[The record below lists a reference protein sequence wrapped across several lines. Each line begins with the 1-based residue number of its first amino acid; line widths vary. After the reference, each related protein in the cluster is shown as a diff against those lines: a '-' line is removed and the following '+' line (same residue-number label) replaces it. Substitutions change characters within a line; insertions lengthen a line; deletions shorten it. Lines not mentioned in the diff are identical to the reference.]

1 MKISNVKT
9 FFFIIYLFFHE
20 IIYFYFVFTNLTRIF
35 AQKEKKCAITART
48 CLQKPIHLLSE

>member
-1 MKISNVKT
+1 MKISKVKT
-9 FFFIIYLFFHE
+9 FFFINYQIFYE
-20 IIYFYFVFTNLTRIF
+20 IIDFYFVFTNLTRIF